1 LWVDFVKRP
10 QGLILDIDGTV
21 LRGDRTIPG
30 AKETINELRRQGYP
44 VVFVTNALE
53 NPAKQADRLTSVG
66 VHATAE
72 EIITAPQVLKA
83 YLSEHMPSATINV
96 ISDPPLPE
104 ELSQDFL
111 ISDDP
116 EEIDAVIVSCDRN
129 FTYHKLNIGFQALR
143 RGARFLAVNVDATCP
158 LLDGEIPDAGAVI
171 GALEGCSRRGPELVF
186 GKPSSLIVKASLDRL
201 KLSATQCLVVG
212 DSLGSDILMGKQ
224 AGIMTALV
232 LTGVTQKE
240 DLHHANIQPDHV
252 LESIAEVPDL
262 LESNGFHD
270 QYYSSIGRI
279 GVK

>member
-1 LWVDFVKRP
+1 MKRP
-10 QGLILDIDGTV
+10 RGLILDIDGTV

-53 NPAKQADRLTSVG
+53 NPVTQAGRLTSVG

-96 ISDPPLPE
+96 ISDSPLPE
-104 ELSQDFL
+104 ELSQDFR

-116 EEIDAVIVSCDRN
+116 EEIDAVIVSCDQN

-171 GALEGCSRRGPELVF
+171 GALEGCSGRVPELVF
-186 GKPSSLIVKASLDRL
+186 GKPSSLIVKASLERM

-212 DSLGSDILMGKQ
+212 DSLGSDILMGQQ
-224 AGIMTALV
+224 AGITTALV
-232 LTGVTQKE
+232 LTGVTRKE
-240 DLHHANIQPDHV
+240 DLHHTEIQPDHV
-252 LESIAEVPDL
+252 LESITEVPNL
-262 LESNGFHD
+262 LESKGFHD
-270 QYYSSIGRI
+270 RYYESIGRI
-279 GVK
+279 KAK

>member
-1 LWVDFVKRP
+1 MKRP
-10 QGLILDIDGTV
+10 RGLILDIDGTV

-30 AKETINELRRQGYP
+30 AKETITELRRQGYP

-53 NPAKQADRLTSVG
+53 NPDKQADRLTSVG
-66 VHATAE
+66 VLATAE

-96 ISDPPLPE
+96 ISDSPLPE
-104 ELSQDFL
+104 ELSQDFR

-116 EEIDAVIVSCDRN
+116 EEIDAVIVSCDQN

-171 GALEGCSRRGPELVF
+171 GALEGCSGRVPELVF
-186 GKPSSLIVKASLDRL
+186 GKPSSLIVKASLERM

-212 DSLGSDILMGKQ
+212 DSLGSDILMGQQ
-224 AGIMTALV
+224 AGITTALV
-232 LTGVTQKE
+232 LTGVTRKE
-240 DLHHANIQPDHV
+240 DLHHTEIQPDHV
-252 LESIAEVPDL
+252 LESITEVPNL
-262 LESNGFHD
+262 LESKGFHD
-270 QYYSSIGRI
+270 RYYESIGRI
-279 GVK
+279 KAK